1 MTMSRQQQNIKHRDQ
16 LSPHS
21 LKPGFN
27 FSNFPRTRFFFLPI
41 LCYSLFHSV
50 SLWHF
55 STLTSA
61 FVHCETI
68 STSRNFSDKKGLFQS
83 FASLRRICVDLVDN
97 LFSPNPDK
105 PPDADLLSGSYFG
118 KLSETFCYQFYYSR
132 HYYCFPESH
141 LIPQP

>member
-1 MTMSRQQQNIKHRDQ
+1 MLYKVDTWAQQVPTMGRPRDSGDQVLDPGDDDEQQNIKHRDQ

-27 FSNFPRTRFFFLPI
+27 FSNFPRTRFFFLFPI

-68 STSRNFSDKKGLFQS
+68 STSRNFSDRKRIVSKFR
-83 FASLRRICVDLVDN
+83 FAS
-97 LFSPNPDK
+97 
-105 PPDADLLSGSYFG
+105 
-118 KLSETFCYQFYYSR
+118 
-132 HYYCFPESH
+132 
-141 LIPQP
+141 